1 MNLYDKKKKAELI
14 KLESAR
20 LADLVGERKL
30 SEREVRDLSWL
41 KGVLDSLHLG
51 EGTPDVVAFLELTG
65 VDEYAVSMLNDAGT
79 RRDWDNDLP
88 VKEREL
94 GSPSV
99 DGAKVWAKAKAMAK
113 KYEVPIKFYRELTAP
128 GELSGSYKSWIN
140 TQHHGVVE
148 ASMQYVHEEDGRRFV
163 GYDGDDEFD
172 NSKSIV
178 DQMNRSYT
186 IPYARFNSEG
196 DYTEVLWTK
205 ESPEGKLSAP
215 VKGKERARGEV
226 KVRKGKDGKEYK
238 IMAIYVAK
246 SLETKPYLLQDRIDA
261 AYANQDWDKFNMLL
275 GAQREYQNSMKDRS
289 INVKTGIRKILGKT
303 GKTWDQRVY
312 LMEFQGFVLHSV
324 VTFKELPDHVQK
336 EIQAKRDRWKINQPI
351 WAIYNAF
358 KQNVTKDVM
367 QLAEIQDAVHNGI
380 LKGDDLGWDC
390 YLTSLRRVAQEIGV
404 RAPWLFKPLLKPF
417 YKDLFLGRKVVNVPL
432 FNDEGDIL

>member
-1 MNLYDKKKKAELI
+1 MNLYDKKKKVELL
-14 KLESAR
+14 KLENAR
-20 LADLVGERKL
+20 LASLVGERKL
-30 SEREVRDLSWL
+30 SEKEIVDLSWL
-41 KGVLDSLHLG
+41 KGVLDSLNMG
-51 EGTPDVVAFLELTG
+51 EGTPDVVAYVTMLG
-65 VDEYAVSMLNDAGT
+65 DEY
-79 RRDWDNDLP
+79 P
-88 VKEREL
+88 VQMVGE
-94 GSPSV
+94 
-99 DGAKVWAKAKAMAK
+99 KVWARAQKLAA
-113 KYEVPIKFYRELTAP
+113 KYEVPIRFYREVKAAD
-128 GELSGSYKSWIN
+128 ELSDSYKGWLASKA
-140 TQHHGVVE
+140 HGEVE
-148 ASMQYVHEEDGRRFV
+148 PSMQYVHEEDGRRFI

-215 VKGKERARGEV
+215 VKGKERTRGEV

-238 IMAIYVAK
+238 VMAIYVAK
-246 SLETKPYLLQDRIDA
+246 SLDSEKSYLMQDRIDA
-261 AYANQDWDKFNMLL
+261 AYLNQDWDKFNMLL

-289 INVKTGIRKILGKT
+289 INVKTGIRKVLGKT

-358 KQNVTKDVM
+358 KESISKDVM
-367 QLAEIQDAVHNGI
+367 QLSEIQDAVHNGV
-380 LKGDDLGWDC
+380 LKGDDMGWDC

-432 FNDEGDIL
+432 FDDNGDIL